1 MAITNARPVKI
12 LVLQRESLV
21 AVGVPS
27 LSVSARITEVLDY
40 MESQGGIEY
49 AAISEAD
56 PCARLG
62 VEWADVL
69 ILSKHNSSAAL
80 GLAQLAS
87 SLGVKLIYDI
97 DDWIFSFPAYSGGS
111 VANKKNFAV
120 DIIGLADVV
129 TVANN
134 ELLRRLPQKIPGIS
148 PVLMPNGMWVERYH
162 RRGLSKKLEKNA
174 VNPRILFTNA
184 DFLKVQSAKD
194 SILTA
199 LHVFFSRHP
208 DYVLD
213 FFGDPF
219 PEMFSLSF
227 LHFTNRIPYEAY
239 MRSIV
244 AGSYAFAITPL
255 GADED
260 EASVEFNACKNPFK
274 YINYGTASI
283 PGVYSNA
290 DIYKSC
296 VQHNETGLLIDNNFE
311 AWLDALELM
320 ASSISLRDSIR
331 ENAHADVSDRF
342 HVRHSFNVLRE
353 IVSDLVCR

>member
-1 MAITNARPVKI
+1 MATTDSRPIRI

-21 AVGVPS
+21 AAGVPS

-40 MESQGGIEY
+40 MASLGGIEH

-56 PCARLG
+56 PCADLG
-62 VEWADVL
+62 VEWADIL
-69 ILSKHNSSAAL
+69 ILSKHNSSTAL

-87 SLGVKLIYDI
+87 GLGVKIVYDI
-97 DDWIFSFPAYSGGS
+97 DDWIFSFPAYSGGHA
-111 VANKKNFAV
+111 ANNRNFAH
-120 DIIGLADVV
+120 DIIELADVV

-134 ELLRRLPQKIPGIS
+134 ELLRRLPKKIPGIS
-148 PVLMPNGMWVERYH
+148 PVLMPNGMWVERYFATN
-162 RRGLSKKLEKNA
+162 RERQQL

-219 PEMFSLSF
+219 PEMFSLPF
-227 LHFTNRIPYEAY
+227 LHFTNRMPYESY
-239 MRSIV
+239 MRAIV
-244 AGSYAFAITPL
+244 AGDYVFAITPL

-260 EASVEFNACKNPFK
+260 EESVEFNACKNPFK
-274 YINYGTASI
+274 YINYGTAKI
-283 PGVYSNA
+283 PGIYSNA

-296 VQHNETGLLIDNNFE
+296 VQDGETGLLIENSFE
-311 AWLDALELM
+311 AWLEALELM
-320 ASSISLRDSIR
+320 AYNDCLRERIR
-331 ENAHADVSDRF
+331 VGAHDDVRERF
-342 HVRHSFNVLRE
+342 HVRHGCKVLQT